1 MNRPLP
7 NLPASEPSAGLAG
20 GVVAMAD
27 AMERALWGEVVPL
40 YTHGL
45 DAAGFVPRLDGRWR
59 PVGGGR
65 SPRRAVQA
73 ARMLWMAAELV
84 RRRSGEVDGWDGPGG
99 IGVDL
104 RAAVTH
110 GTRTL
115 LERFVDREGGGLLWE
130 VDGAGRATAAGRGRV
145 HAYGVAF
152 GIYALANAGD
162 ARGAGEAGSLDGAMR
177 LFAWLERHGY
187 DAGHG
192 GYRECFERDGTLVA
206 EDEAEPGDSIGRPAG
221 FKSMNTHIHLLEAF
235 TRLYEATGDATVR
248 GRVVEL
254 MDIVLDRMVVEPGCT
269 HQFFTRDWR
278 AVPGLTS
285 YGHDV
290 ELGYLLVE
298 AAGAAAPERLGEAW
312 AAARVLTDHALA
324 WGFDADTGAV
334 HAAGPAFG
342 PATERHTDWWAQAE
356 AVNAS
361 SMLHEW
367 FGGETGRYLDALVAA
382 WGFAEARLI
391 DHEHGGWWWSP
402 AAAGDGAGRH
412 IRVDTAGDSGGAGA
426 SVGEHTDKANGWKTA
441 YHTGRAMLNTADRLR
456 RLSGSHAGPGT
467 RGASG

>member
-1 MNRPLP
+1 MNQHLSNLSVSERLARP
-7 NLPASEPSAGLAG
+7 AG
-20 GVVAMAD
+20 GEAAMAD
-27 AMERALWGEVVPL
+27 AMERALWGEVIPL

-45 DAAGFVPRLDGRWR
+45 DAGGFVTRLDGRWR
-59 PVGGGR
+59 PVGGG
-65 SPRRAVQA
+65 SARRVVQA
-73 ARMLWMAAELV
+73 ARMVWTAAELV
-84 RRRSGEVDGWDGPGG
+84 RRRPAAGDGWDGPGG
-99 IGVDL
+99 MGVDL
-104 RAAVTH
+104 RAAVAH

-115 LERFVDREGGGLLWE
+115 LDRFVAREGGGLLWE
-130 VDGAGRATAAGRGRV
+130 VDGSGRATASGRGRT

-152 GIYALANAGD
+152 AIYALANAGD
-162 ARGAGEAGSLDGAMR
+162 ALGSGEAGALDGAMG
-177 LFAWLERHGY
+177 LFGWLERHAY

-192 GYRECFERDGTLVA
+192 GYRECFERDGTPVSD
-206 EDEAEPGDSIGRPAG
+206 DEAEPGDSIGRPAG

-235 TRLYEATGDATVR
+235 TRLYEVTGDATVR
-248 GRVVEL
+248 ERVVEL
-254 MDIVLDRMVVEPGCT
+254 MDIVVDRMIVEPGCT

-278 AVPGLTS
+278 PVTGLTS

-298 AAGAAAPERLGEAW
+298 AAVAAAPERLGEAW
-312 AAARVLTDHALA
+312 AAARMLTDHALA
-324 WGFDADTGAV
+324 CGFDGSTGAL

-356 AVNAS
+356 AVNAF
-361 SMLHEW
+361 SMLHER
-367 FGGETGRYLDALVAA
+367 FGGETGQYLDALVAA
-382 WGFAEARLI
+382 WAFADARLI

-402 AAAGDGAGRH
+402 TVGGDGAGRPVT
-412 IRVDTAGDSGGAGA
+412 VDAAGDAAGV

-456 RLSGSHAGPGT
+456 RLSGSNAGAGT